1 MDPTS
6 SEVGYLGR
14 GDKIRVAILI
24 VSLIAFQVVL
34 PVVARK
40 KGLDGQ
46 YEQADGSPRPKPPD
60 PVAPVSA
67 SVILAPNQLLISSS
81 GAWHFW
87 LRLL

>member
-1 MDPTS
+1 
-6 SEVGYLGR
+6 LGR
-14 GDKIRVAILI
+14 GDNIRIVILF

-46 YEQADGSPRPKPPD
+46 YEQADGSPRPKAPD

-67 SVILAPNQLLISSS
+67 FLILVSNQLLISAS